1 MLPAMSTSP
10 ATQDGREIGD
20 GLGLFLQ
27 RIARTRLLTH
37 AEELEL
43 ARRIER
49 GDLEAKD
56 RMIEANLRLVV
67 HLAKRFQREDSGM
80 TLLDLIQEGTIG
92 LVRAVEKFDHR
103 RGFRFST
110 YATWW
115 IRQAVTRALAEKGRA
130 IRLPVHAAERLAR
143 LQRSQAELALS
154 LGREPLVAEIAAH
167 AGMPQEHALELLRA
181 AQSPVSL
188 NQPVGED
195 GTELGDLVPDDAASL
210 EIELHEVKITE
221 DEHAAKLPAL
231 LGRLTDR
238 ERKVVELRHGL
249 GGDAPRTLTDIGGQ
263 LSLSRERVRQIEKE
277 AVRRLRL
284 AAEQER
290 AV

>member
-1 MLPAMSTSP
+1 MAAHEHSENTDSL
-10 ATQDGREIGD
+10 D
-20 GLGLFLQ
+20 LFL
-27 RIARTRLLTH
+27 RDVRARRLLTH
-37 AEELEL
+37 REHLAL
-43 ARRIER
+43 ARRVER
-49 GDLEAKD
+49 GDMQAKR
-56 RMIEANLRLVV
+56 RMVEGNLRLVV
-67 HLAKRFQREDSGM
+67 SIARNYQNRGLP
-80 TLLDLIQEGTIG
+80 LLDLIQEGTIG

-143 LQRSQAELALS
+143 LQRAQADLAVT
-154 LGREPLVAEIAAH
+154 LGREPLVSELAEH
-167 AGMPQEHALELLRA
+167 TGMNIEHTLELLRA
-181 AQSPVSL
+181 AQTPVSL

-195 GTELGDLVPDDAASL
+195 GTELGELVPDEAAAF
-210 EIELHEVKITE
+210 ETEMYEVQLTD

-231 LGRLTDR
+231 LGRLSDR
-238 ERKVVELRHGL
+238 ERRVVEMRHGL
-249 GGDAPRTLTDIGGQ
+249 SGDAPRTLTEIGGF

-277 AVRRLRL
+277 AVRRLRD

-290 AV
+290 AVA

>member
-1 MLPAMSTSP
+1 MAAHEHSENTDSL
-10 ATQDGREIGD
+10 D
-20 GLGLFLQ
+20 LFL
-27 RIARTRLLTH
+27 RDVRARRLLTH
-37 AEELEL
+37 REHLAL
-43 ARRIER
+43 ARRVER
-49 GDLEAKD
+49 GDMQAKR
-56 RMIEANLRLVV
+56 RMVEGNLRLVV
-67 HLAKRFQREDSGM
+67 SIARNYQNRGLP
-80 TLLDLIQEGTIG
+80 LLDLIQEGTIG

-143 LQRSQAELALS
+143 LQRAQADLAVT
-154 LGREPLVAEIAAH
+154 LGREPLVSELAAH
-167 AGMPQEHALELLRA
+167 TGMNIEHTLELLRA
-181 AQSPVSL
+181 AQTPVSL

-195 GTELGDLVPDDAASL
+195 GTELGELVPDEAAAFES
-210 EIELHEVKITE
+210 EMYEVQITD

-231 LGRLTDR
+231 LGRLSDR
-238 ERKVVELRHGL
+238 ERRVVEMRHGL
-249 GGDAPRTLTDIGGQ
+249 SGDAPRTLTEIGGF

-277 AVRRLRL
+277 AVRRLRD

-290 AV
+290 AVA